1 MKAINETTLTRL
13 PVLPLRGLT
22 AFPNMIIHFDVGR
35 MMSIRALEASM
46 KNEQRLFLTAQRE
59 LKTDTPTADDL
70 YQLGTVCVVRQI
82 LRLPGDNIRVLVE
95 GRSRAVAHQFTV
107 PEQEGDCIY
116 AEVEELGDYVIGVT
130 ERRAQALVRTAQE
143 RFAEYAQN
151 SSRISPDMEMTVAEG
166 GEPGWLADYITQNLP
181 VEVEAKQEILEEL
194 NVTRRLAMVIRLLGE
209 ETEIL
214 KIENEIQDELKTQMD
229 KNQRE
234 YYLREQI
241 KVIQS
246 ELGEQDTAAEA
257 ESYRK
262 RVLDLHLPQECEDK
276 LIKEVDRFAKLGGSN
291 AEQGVVRTYL
301 DTVLE
306 LPWNKK
312 SEERLDLAEAQSILD
327 RDHYGLKKVKERIME
342 FLAVKTLAPGLKGQV
357 LCLVGPPGVGKTSI
371 AKSVAEAMGR
381 TYARMSLGGVRDEA
395 DIRGHRKTYIG
406 AMPGRIIDALRR
418 AGTSNPLIL
427 LDEIDKM
434 GNDFR
439 GDPASAMLEVLDT
452 EQNVAFRDHY
462 IELPFDLSDV
472 LFLTT
477 ANDLSTVPRPLLDRM
492 EVIELSSYTEEEK
505 RQIALHHLL
514 PKQMKKHGLEK
525 GQLVLSEKMLGKVIA
540 GYTREAGVRRL
551 EQLLAKLCRKAAKHV
566 ADGGKR
572 LTVSEKNIEE
582 LLGTAPYKDDV
593 VSKRDEVGIVN
604 GLAWTS
610 VGGEMLEVE
619 VAVVPG
625 TGKIEVTGNLGNVMQ
640 ESAKAAV
647 TFVRSRAI
655 ELSIDPM
662 FYKDNDLHI
671 HFPEAAVPKDGPSA
685 GVTIITALVSALT
698 EAPVRHDVAM
708 TGEVTLRGRVL
719 PIGGLREKT
728 MAAYRAGIKT
738 VVIPKDNE
746 ADLQDIE
753 PVVREALHFV
763 SASRMDTVM
772 ETAIDFAKRPKK
784 RRKSSGSSPVARKRD
799 TASTAVVQ

>member
-46 KNEQRLFLTAQRE
+46 KNAQRLFLTAQRE

-70 YQLGTVCVVRQI
+70 YQIGTVCVVRQI

-477 ANDLSTVPRPLLDRM
+477 ANDLTTVPRPLLDRM

-525 GQLVLSEKMLGKVIA
+525 GQLVLSEKMLGKIIA

-647 TFVRSRAI
+647 TFVRSRAT

-685 GVTIITALVSALT
+685 GVTITTALVSALT

-763 SASRMDTVM
+763 SAARMDTVM

>member
-70 YQLGTVCVVRQI
+70 YQIGTVCVVRQI

-262 RVLDLHLPQECEDK
+262 RVLDMHLPQECEDK

-525 GQLVLSEKMLGKVIA
+525 GQLVLSEKMPGKVIA

-647 TFVRSRAI
+647 TFVRSRAT

-685 GVTIITALVSALT
+685 GVTITTALVSALT

-753 PVVREALHFV
+753 PVVRETLHFV

>member
-46 KNEQRLFLTAQRE
+46 KNAQRLFLTAQRE

-70 YQLGTVCVVRQI
+70 YQIGTVCVVRQI

-291 AEQGVVRTYL
+291 AEQGVVRAYL

-582 LLGTAPYKDDV
+582 LLGIALYKDDV

-647 TFVRSRAI
+647 TFVRSRAT

-685 GVTIITALVSALT
+685 GVTITTALVSALT

-753 PVVREALHFV
+753 PVVRETLHFV
-763 SASRMDTVM
+763 SAARMDTVM

>member
-1 MKAINETTLTRL
+1 MIVTTEAEFKRL

-35 MMSIRALEASM
+35 LMSIRALEASM
-46 KNEQRLFLTAQRE
+46 KSGQMIFLTAQRE
-59 LKTDTPTADDL
+59 LKTDVPSPGDL
-70 YQLGTVCVVRQI
+70 YQTGTICMVRQI

-95 GRSRAVAHQFTV
+95 GRTRALAHQFTA
-107 PEQEGDCIY
+107 PEKQDDCIF
-116 AEVEELGDYVIGVT
+116 ADVEELSDYVIGVT

-151 SSRISPDMEMTVAEG
+151 AGRISQDVEMTVAEG
-166 GEPGWLADYITQNLP
+166 GEPGWLADYITQNLS

-214 KIENEIQDELKTQMD
+214 KIENEIQDELKTQID

-257 ESYRK
+257 EAYRK

-276 LIKEVDRFAKLGGSN
+276 LIHEVDRFAKLSGSS

-312 SEERLDLAEAQSILD
+312 SEERLDLGEAQAILD

-342 FLAVKTLAPGLKGQV
+342 FLAVKTLAPELRGQV

-371 AKSVAEAMGR
+371 AKSIAEAMGR
-381 TYARMSLGGVRDEA
+381 NYARMSLGGVRDEA

-406 AMPGRIIDALRR
+406 AMPGRIMDALRR
-418 AGTSNPLIL
+418 AGTSNPLLL

-439 GDPASAMLEVLDT
+439 GDPAAAMLEVLDT

-462 IELPFDLSDV
+462 VELPFDLSDV

-514 PKQMKKHGLEK
+514 PKQMEKHGLHK
-525 GQLVLSEKMLGKVIA
+525 GQLVISEKMLGLVISR
-540 GYTREAGVRRL
+540 YTREAGVRRL
-551 EQLLAKLCRKAAKHV
+551 EQLLAKICRKAAKHIT
-566 ADGGKR
+566 DGGRR
-572 LTVSEKNIEE
+572 LTVSEKNLED
-582 LLGTAPYKDDV
+582 LLGVARYKDDV
-593 VSKRDEVGIVN
+593 VTKKDEVGIVN

-625 TGKIEVTGNLGNVMQ
+625 TGKIEVTGNLGTVMQ

-647 TFVRSRAI
+647 TFVRSRAN

-685 GVTIITALVSALT
+685 GVTITTALVSALT

-728 MAAYRAGIKT
+728 MAAYRAGIRT

-746 ADLQDIE
+746 SDLQDIE
-753 PVVREALHFV
+753 PVVREKLKFV
-763 SASRMDTVM
+763 TAAHMDTVM
-772 ETAIDFAKRPKK
+772 ETAIDFTRRP
-784 RRKSSGSSPVARKRD
+784 RKRKKTSRNPVTRQSD
-799 TASTAVVQ
+799 TTATAVMQ

>member
-1 MKAINETTLTRL
+1 MIETNGVELKRL

-22 AFPNMIIHFDVGR
+22 AFPHMIIHFDVGR
-35 MMSIRALEASM
+35 LMSIRALEASM
-46 KNEQRLFLTAQRE
+46 KSGQMIFLTAQRE
-59 LKTDTPTADDL
+59 LKTDTPSPGDL
-70 YQLGTVCVVRQI
+70 YQIGTVCVVRQI

-95 GRSRAVAHQFTV
+95 GRTRALAHQFTA
-107 PEQEGDCIY
+107 PEKEDDCIF
-116 AEVEELGDYVIGVT
+116 AEIEELSDYVIGVT

-151 SSRISPDMEMTVAEG
+151 AGRISQDVEMTVAEG
-166 GEPGWLADYITQNLP
+166 GEPGWLADYIAQNLS

-214 KIENEIQDELKTQMD
+214 KIENEIQDELKTQID

-246 ELGEQDTAAEA
+246 ELGEQDVAAEA
-257 ESYRK
+257 EAYRK
-262 RVLDLHLPQECEDK
+262 RVLDMHLPQECEDK
-276 LIKEVDRFAKLGGSN
+276 LIHEVDRFAKLSGSS

-301 DTVLE
+301 DTVLD

-312 SEERLDLAEAQSILD
+312 SEERLDLAEAQAILD

-342 FLAVKTLAPGLKGQV
+342 FLAVKTLAPELRGQV

-371 AKSVAEAMGR
+371 AKSIAEAMGR
-381 TYARMSLGGVRDEA
+381 NYARMSLGGVRDEA

-406 AMPGRIIDALRR
+406 AMPGRIMDALRR
-418 AGTSNPLIL
+418 AGTSNPLLL

-439 GDPASAMLEVLDT
+439 GDPAAAMLEVLDT

-514 PKQMKKHGLEK
+514 PKQMEKHGLHK
-525 GQLVLSEKMLGKVIA
+525 GQLVISEKMLGLVISR
-540 GYTREAGVRRL
+540 YTREAGVRRL
-551 EQLLAKLCRKAAKHV
+551 EQLLAKICRKAAKHI
-566 ADGGKR
+566 ADGGRR
-572 LTVSEKNIEE
+572 LTVSEKNLEE
-582 LLGTAPYKDDV
+582 LLGVARYKDDV
-593 VSKRDEVGIVN
+593 VTKKDEVGIVN

-625 TGKIEVTGNLGNVMQ
+625 TGKIEVTGNLGTVMQ

-647 TFVRSRAI
+647 TFVRSRAN

-671 HFPEAAVPKDGPSA
+671 HFPEAAIPKDGPSA
-685 GVTIITALVSALT
+685 GVTITTALVSALT

-728 MAAYRAGIKT
+728 MAAYRAGIRT

-746 ADLQDIE
+746 SDLQDIE
-753 PVVREALHFV
+753 PIVREKLQFV
-763 SASRMDTVM
+763 TAAHMDTVM
-772 ETAIDFAKRPKK
+772 ETAIDFTRRPRKRKK
-784 RRKSSGSSPVARKRD
+784 ASHNPVARKTD
-799 TASTAVVQ
+799 TTATAVMQ

>member
-1 MKAINETTLTRL
+1 MMETNEIALRLL

-22 AFPNMIIHFDVGR
+22 AFPRMLIHFDVGR
-35 MMSIRALEASM
+35 SMSIRALEAAM
-46 KNEQRLFLTAQRE
+46 KSEQMIFLTAQRE
-59 LKTDTPTADDL
+59 LKTDTPGPGDL
-70 YQLGTVCVVRQI
+70 YQTGSVCVVKQI

-95 GRSRAVAHQFTV
+95 GRARALAHQFTR
-107 PEQEGDCIY
+107 PESEEDCIY
-116 AEVEELGDYVIGVT
+116 AEVEQLEDFELGVT

-143 RFAEYAQN
+143 RFSEYAQYAARV
-151 SSRISPDMEMTVAEG
+151 SDDVEMTVAAG
-166 GEPGWLADYITQNLP
+166 GPPGYLADYIAQNLA
-181 VEVEAKQEILEEL
+181 VDVEAKQDILEEL
-194 NVTRRLAMVIRLLGE
+194 NVTRRLTMVIRLLGE

-214 KIENEIQDELKTQMD
+214 KIENEIQDELKSQID

-246 ELGEQDTAAEA
+246 ELGEQDLASEA
-257 ESYRK
+257 EDYRAK
-262 RVLDLHLPQECEDK
+262 VQRLKLSKECEEK
-276 LIKEVDRFAKLGGSN
+276 LLKEVDRFAKLGGSS

-306 LPWNKK
+306 LPWKK
-312 SEERLDLAEAQSILD
+312 RSKERIDLTEAASILD
-327 RDHYGLKKVKERIME
+327 RDHFGLTKVKERILE
-342 FLAVKTLAPGLKGQV
+342 FLAVKALSPELKGQV

-381 TYARMSLGGVRDEA
+381 NYARMSLGGVRDEA

-406 AMPGRIIDALRR
+406 AMPGRIVDALRR

-505 RQIALHHLL
+505 LQIAVRHLL
-514 PKQMKKHGLEK
+514 PKQMKKHGLKKTQLSITEK
-525 GQLVLSEKMLGKVIA
+525 VLHAVIA
-540 GYTREAGVRRL
+540 GYTREAGVRKL
-551 EQLLAKLCRKAAKHV
+551 EQQLAKICRKAAKHI
-566 ADGGKR
+566 ADGGKK
-572 LTVSEKNIEE
+572 LAVTEKSLET
-582 LLGTAPYKDDV
+582 LLGVPPYKDDV
-593 VSKRDEVGIVN
+593 VTRKDEVGIVN

-625 TGKIEVTGNLGNVMQ
+625 TGKIEVTGNLGTVMQ

-647 TFVRSRAI
+647 TFVRSKAS
-655 ELSIDPM
+655 ELEIDPM

-685 GVTIITALVSALT
+685 GVTITTALVSALT

-746 ADLQDIE
+746 SDLQDIE
-753 PVVREALHFV
+753 PIVRENLQFV
-763 SASRMDTVM
+763 PAVHMDTVM
-772 ETAIDFAKRPKK
+772 ETAIDFARRPGKKK
-784 RRKSSGSSPVARKRD
+784 RTAAGSVAARPAKAPSAR
-799 TASTAVVQ
+799 VIQ